1 MAVAFFIWR
10 TEGRPRLGT
19 VEEELRRAFAGAGW
33 RVPAMLDLLPTANDV
48 YLDEVAQVVMPRWAD
63 GRIALLGDAGYAV
76 SLFAGKGATLAMAG
90 AVVLADALADGPD
103 GVDAALAAYEARLR
117 PWVETA
123 QRMARRNV
131 HLFAPA
137 NRFQLLARET
147 MLRLAARPFLVPLV
161 RRLLNRQGE
170 RL

>member
-1 MAVAFFIWR
+1 
-10 TEGRPRLGT
+10 
-19 VEEELRRAFAGAGW
+19 
-33 RVPAMLDLLPTANDV
+33 
-48 YLDEVAQVVMPRWAD
+48 
-63 GRIALLGDAGYAV
+63 
-76 SLFAGKGATLAMAG
+76 MAG
-90 AVVLADALADGPD
+90 AFVLADALADRPD
-103 GVDAALAAYEARLR
+103 EIDTALATYEARLR
-117 PWVETA
+117 PWVDKA
-123 QRMARRNV
+123 QRMARRNI

>member
-1 MAVAFFIWR
+1 
-10 TEGRPRLGT
+10 
-19 VEEELRRAFAGAGW
+19 
-33 RVPAMLDLLPTANDV
+33 
-48 YLDEVAQVVMPRWAD
+48 MPRWSE
-63 GRIALLGDAGYAV
+63 GRIVLLGDAAFAV

-90 AVVLADALADGPD
+90 GVVLADALADGPD
-103 GVDAALAAYEARLR
+103 EIDTALAAYEARLR

-123 QRMARRNV
+123 QRMARRNI

-147 MLRLAARPFLVPLV
+147 MLRLAARPSLVPLV